1 MECTDKTHFFF
12 TSESVTGGHPDKM
25 CDLISDSI
33 LDACLE
39 QDIHSKV
46 ACETCVKNSL
56 CLVAGEISTKAK
68 VSFEQIARETMKSI
82 GYDNLNK
89 GLDFK
94 TATILLAIDQQS
106 NEIAQAV
113 HVNKEVEDIG
123 AGDQGLMIGYATDE
137 TPELMPCTLMWA
149 HKICKKLTELRESN
163 TLTWLRP
170 DAKSQVTVEY
180 SEKPKGH
187 IEIVGVHT
195 VVISTQHAES
205 VTNEEIK
212 EQLIEHVVRKVIPA
226 EYLNE
231 KTRFIINPSGSF
243 ITGGPMSD
251 AGLTGRKIIVDTYGG
266 WGGHGGGAFSGKD
279 PTKVDRSAAYAARW
293 VAKSL
298 VAAGFAKRV
307 MIQVSY
313 SIGIAHP
320 LSIHIDS
327 YGTAAHKLKDSDLV
341 DIVNRNFDLRPGCI
355 IRDLKLARPIY
366 KKTAVFGHF
375 GQEDPDFTWEQVKDL
390 SHEKSHEK
398 K

>member
-1 MECTDKTHFFF
+1 MADASKDNFFF
-12 TSESVTGGHPDKM
+12 TSESVTGGHPDKL
-25 CDLISDSI
+25 CDFISDSI

-39 QDIHSKV
+39 QDKNSKV
-46 ACETCVKNSL
+46 ACESCVKNSL

-68 VSFEQIARETMKSI
+68 ISYEQIAREAMKSI

-89 GLDFK
+89 GLDHK

-106 NEIAQAV
+106 PEIANAV
-113 HVNKEVEDIG
+113 HVNKAPEDVG

-137 TPELMPCTLMWA
+137 TPELMPCTIIWA
-149 HKICKKLTELRESN
+149 HKIVKKLTELRENN

-170 DAKSQVTVEY
+170 DAKSQITVEY
-180 SEKPKGH
+180 SEKEKGH

-195 VVISTQHAES
+195 VVISAQHSEN

-212 EQLIEHVVRKVIPA
+212 EQLTEQVIKKVIP
-226 EYLNE
+226 EKYLND
-231 KTRFIINPSGSF
+231 KTRYIINPSGSF
-243 ITGGPMSD
+243 VVGGPMGD

-279 PTKVDRSAAYAARW
+279 PTKVDRSGAYAARW

-298 VAAGFAKRV
+298 VANGFAKRIMV
-307 MIQVSY
+307 QISY
-313 SIGIAHP
+313 SIGINYP

-327 YGTAAHKLKDSDLV
+327 YGTAANGLKDSDLV
-341 DIVNRNFDLRPGCI
+341 TIVNNNFDLRPGCI
-355 IRDLKLARPIY
+355 IRDLKLDRPIY
-366 KKTAVFGHF
+366 KKTAMFGHF
-375 GQEDPDFTWEQVKDL
+375 GQEDPDFTWEAVKDL
-390 SHEKSHEK
+390 SKDK